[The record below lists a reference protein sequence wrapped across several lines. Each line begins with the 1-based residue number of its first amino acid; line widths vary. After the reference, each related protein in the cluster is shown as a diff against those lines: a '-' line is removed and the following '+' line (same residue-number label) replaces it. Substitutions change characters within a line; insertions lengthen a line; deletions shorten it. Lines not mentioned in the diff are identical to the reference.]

1 MSRTLGTVVR
11 GVRAPIFRE
20 GDSVVDITVSTVLN
34 ALAENNIT
42 ARDGDVVAVTESVV
56 ARCQGNYATCEQIA
70 EDVRARTGGKTVGVA
85 FPILSRNRFS
95 LLLRGIAMGAEKVVL
110 LLSYP
115 SDEVGNHLVSLDQ
128 LDEAGI
134 DPWHDVLSL
143 EQFRAAFGEVVHPFT
158 GVDYVAY
165 YKSIIEEAGAQAEI
179 VFANRVTAI
188 LPYTDTVITCD
199 IHSRQRSKRLL
210 TAAGARV
217 VLGLDDLLTAPVDG
231 SGYNAQYGLL
241 GSNKADD
248 DRVKLFPRDAKAVAE
263 DIGKAMSDATGKRVE
278 AMVYGDGAFKDPAGK
293 IWELAD
299 PVVAPGY
306 TSGLVGTPNELK
318 LKYLADKEFADLS
331 GEELKN
337 AISEMKRLNTSIKD
351 EKISADIDRLEDLS
365 AKIFAQVKSDPS
377 KLPQI
382 RKFMDYYLPTTL
394 KILNAYDRMGAQGVS
409 GENIDA
415 TMQRVESMMGTIV
428 TAFEKQLDM
437 LFGSEA
443 MDISADITVLENM
456 MKREGLSEDDG
467 ELHAESGTA
476 TASQDDIKLEL

>member
-20 GDSVVDITVSTVLN
+20 GDNIVKTTVDTVLN
-34 ALAENNIT
+34 ALQENGIT

-70 EDVRARTGGKTVGVA
+70 ADVKAKTGGQTVGVT

-95 LLLRGIAMGAEKVVL
+95 LLLRGIALGVKKVVL
-110 LLSYP
+110 VLSYP

-143 EQFRAAFGEVVHPFT
+143 TQFRQAFGAVIHPFT
-158 GVDYVAY
+158 GVDYVDY
-165 YKSIIEEAGAQAEI
+165 YKSIIEEAGAEAEI
-179 VFANRVTAI
+179 VFANRVQAV
-188 LPYTDTVITCD
+188 LDYTDAIICCD

-210 TAAGARV
+210 TAAGAKV

-231 SGYNAQYGLL
+231 SGYNPQYGLL

-248 DRVKLFPRDAKAVAE
+248 DRVKLFPRDAKSVAE
-263 DIGKAMSDATGKRVE
+263 AIGQAMGEATGKRIE

-306 TSGLVGTPNELK
+306 TAGLVGTPNELK
-318 LKYLADKEFADLS
+318 LKYLADKDFADLK
-331 GEELKN
+331 GEALQK
-337 AISEMKRLNTSIKD
+337 AISEKIRAKDAKQSLVGSMVSEGTTPRNLTDLIGSLCDLTSGSGDKGTPIVY
-351 EKISADIDRLEDLS
+351 I
-365 AKIFAQVKSDPS
+365 
-377 KLPQI
+377 
-382 RKFMDYYLPTTL
+382 
-394 KILNAYDRMGAQGVS
+394 QGYFDNYTN
-409 GENIDA
+409 E
-415 TMQRVESMMGTIV
+415 
-428 TAFEKQLDM
+428 
-437 LFGSEA
+437 
-443 MDISADITVLENM
+443 
-456 MKREGLSEDDG
+456 
-467 ELHAESGTA
+467 
-476 TASQDDIKLEL
+476 